1 MDNNNNLKWIRRT
14 SPTLGT
20 VWTTTVTIGR
30 RPVALRVD
38 GRQAKREGWRTDV
51 AGMFGAIYES
61 IDGGKGATSFKAA
74 KVVAEQYVI
83 GLTAEHAKAM
93 HAEEA

>member
-1 MDNNNNLKWIRRT
+1 MDNNLKWIRRT
-14 SPTLGT
+14 HPARGT
-20 VWTTTVTIGR
+20 VWTATVTVGR

-61 IDGGKGATSFKAA
+61 IDGGKGAANFAAA
-74 KVVAEQYVI
+74 KAVAEQYVAR
-83 GLTAEHAKAM
+83 LMAEHAKAM